1 MLKAIGFLIAGVAIG
16 CFVGLFTACSPAIP
30 APSAADDVTA
40 GDYTM
45 RINACTARAKL
56 LDAGT
61 TAKRAYDDAC
71 MCDVARDAGQGD
83 DPVLNCD
90 GGAS

>member
-1 MLKAIGFLIAGVAIG
+1 MKALTILAAVIGCIPFLLIACAS
-16 CFVGLFTACSPAIP
+16 APIP
-30 APSAADDVTA
+30 APSLADDVTA
-40 GDYTM
+40 GDYTL

-61 TAKRAYDDAC
+61 PAKRAYDDAC

-83 DPVLNCD
+83 DPVLNCE
-90 GGAS
+90 GGAL